1 MSYKNNKS
9 KTSALMWNEK
19 LELPNGS
26 YSGSDIQY
34 YFWVYHQK
42 HGPVTDN
49 LPLRIYVDKM
59 KNRITFKI
67 KTWYCLELLK
77 PKTMKLLGYT
87 KNNIAKYQNGENVHL

>member
-34 YFWVYHQK
+34 YF
-42 HGPVTDN
+42 
-49 LPLRIYVDKM
+49 
-59 KNRITFKI
+59 
-67 KTWYCLELLK
+67 
-77 PKTMKLLGYT
+77 
-87 KNNIAKYQNGENVHL
+87 